1 MENALDKA
9 LANASLNARMN
20 GDTLHTENLDSIADP
35 TFDEQPD
42 LPNIRTGEVH
52 TVYNKDGI
60 SYVKP
65 SESIP
70 RPVLNYQQMMEAE
83 YAEKV
88 AASNTTT
95 SSIHH
100 LSVLTQVISDKTN
113 QIQQQLTDVYVQL
126 SRIEATI
133 TSAAQSMSS
142 APNLK
147 HRSLDQWDD
156 SQLLNELVERENDL
170 MPFYFELL
178 KRIPRELQPHVDE
191 SMKGK
196 YQSLGVLSKLC
207 AALSYVQQ
215 SQPTQAFEVGLSE
228 SANHRMEE
236 AFKAA
241 TSPQVYTPEQL
252 ANVRVIR
259 PEEMSNEELLQ
270 YQEFQRNAFNK
281 TVGKHAR
288 NSPPLSPFIPYQTIP
303 PQG

>member
-9 LANASLNARMN
+9 LANAVLNARMN
-20 GDTLHTENLDSIADP
+20 GDTLHTENLDSIADL
-35 TFDEQPD
+35 TLDEPNPD
-42 LPNIRTGEVH
+42 YPNYVVVPKPPEYDPKDVAFKPKAYVVNNPKQDTLLYAAIK
-52 TVYNKDGI
+52 TVD
-60 SYVKP
+60 
-65 SESIP
+65 
-70 RPVLNYQQMMEAE
+70 A
-83 YAEKV
+83 KV
-88 AASNTTT
+88 AA
-95 SSIHH
+95 
-100 LSVLTQVISDKTN
+100 
-113 QIQQQLTDVYVQL
+113 LTDHIVELKVATHMI
-126 SRIEATI
+126 STTI
-133 TSAAQSMSS
+133 TNAASMQSESS
-142 APNLK
+142 HK
-147 HRSLDQWDD
+147 HRSLHEWDD

-178 KRIPRELQPHVDE
+178 KRIPQNLQGHVDE

-215 SQPTQAFEVGLSE
+215 PQPAQAFEVGLSE
-228 SANHRMEE
+228 SANHRMDE

-241 TSPQVYTPEQL
+241 TSPQAYTPEQL

-281 TVGKHAR
+281 AAGKHAR
-288 NSPPLSPFIPYQTIP
+288 SSPPLSPFIPYQTIP